1 MFDLIFQNRM
11 KGFWQFVSVHK
22 CVLLDLDQAFKTLWI
37 YPSEKFPSAVQNF
50 ILTSHALK
58 LKRKKV
64 KLAKT
69 IFEQQK
75 ILKMINNP
83 KQRNKTVSTTNIS
96 CFNLL
101 FFNYFIMYHPKCG
114 SLNIDPQ

>member
-1 MFDLIFQNRM
+1 MCASRFRSILKLYRVIQMKIFY
-11 KGFWQFVSVHK
+11 FS
-22 CVLLDLDQAFKTLWI
+22 
-37 YPSEKFPSAVQNF
+37 NF
-50 ILTSHALK
+50 FRCLTSHALK

-69 IFEQQK
+69 IFEQPK